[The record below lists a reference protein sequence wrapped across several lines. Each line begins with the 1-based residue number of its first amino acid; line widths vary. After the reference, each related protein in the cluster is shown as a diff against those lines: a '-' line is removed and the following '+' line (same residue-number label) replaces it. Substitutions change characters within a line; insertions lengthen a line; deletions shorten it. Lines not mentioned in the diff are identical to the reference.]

1 MKRFLV
7 SVLILAMTLSTIAM
21 PAFASD
27 TDADEMRGVWVATVY
42 NIDYPARGTTNSD
55 LLKAE
60 AIEILDNVQ
69 EMGMNAVFL
78 QVRPTADAFYDSKY
92 FPWSKYLTGEQGVAP
107 SDDFDPLTFWVEEA
121 HERGIELHAW
131 INPYR
136 ITKNGSG
143 NVQDAW
149 DGLTSDHIARKRKD
163 LVVEF
168 GANLYFNPSMP
179 DVWNIVAAG
188 VMEIVENYDVDGI
201 HFDDYF
207 YPSASFNDDQAYA
220 IYGKEFSSK
229 ADFRRYSVTE
239 MVRTVDDIINRI
251 NPDVSFGISPFGI
264 WANKESNSLGSETRG
279 NQSYYAHYADS
290 RQWVK
295 EGIIDYINPQ
305 IYWNI
310 GFTIADY
317 EKLVNWWTDVV
328 SGTDVDLYIGHAAY
342 KQGND
347 DPASAW
353 YGDFEIFKQI
363 MMNRKNDEVDGSVFF
378 SYRSFKNR
386 PTLMN
391 NISAFYDHEAKPS
404 SQVPTYSDGLTVTGP
419 TGDIKTGYA
428 GYYLFGISDPNTPLY
443 INGQMITNRSDSGY
457 FGTYQTLQ
465 IGKNTF
471 TITQKGQTVTRE
483 IERTQST
490 WAPTAVSEAK
500 IVPTSALPKGLE
512 IWSVKDVIKLQCYA
526 PIGAQ
531 VTVTVDGKTYPMN
544 PATNLDYEDVI
555 YNTSYEYYLDAGV
568 NPAGVE
574 TRSLGDIV
582 YRMSY
587 KGINDSVKAKG
598 SIVMISEE
606 TNIMAQVTSLYT
618 DTHFNSQGSGGSDYI
633 LSKGMADEMTAM
645 VGNHYRLKSGMW
657 VEKSD
662 VKIVTMPDNQSTGV
676 EEATYQTGGQ
686 WETVK
691 LKINGEAAAKASF
704 SGEYLSLQVFN
715 TTDNA
720 ALTLPGSALFD
731 QVNIDGDFYHLHLK
745 DGMAISGYKVDKT
758 EDGIQLSIRKQSVS
772 TSSYKPLK
780 GKTILVD
787 PGHGGR
793 DSGALGILG
802 TAMSEKMINL
812 STAGYLKEEL
822 EGYGATVVMTRAT
835 DTYVSLQERL
845 RESYT
850 LTPDLFISIHV
861 NSISPDRDI
870 DKVQGFSIYLNEEL
884 AKPVAQAIHDE
895 VIVDLNRVSRGVKT
909 NNFYVVRGT
918 WTPSILLEMGFMVNP
933 EEFDL
938 LDDAAGQRTIATE
951 IAEGIVKYFQ

>member
-21 PAFASD
+21 PTFASE

-42 NIDYPARGTTNSD
+42 NIDYPAKGTSD
-55 LLKAE
+55 SDQLKAE
-60 AIEILDNVQ
+60 AIEILDDVQ

-107 SDDFDPLTFWVEEA
+107 SNGFDPLTFWVEEA

-149 DGLTSDHIARKRKD
+149 DGLTNDHIARKRKD
-163 LVVEF
+163 LVVEY

-188 VMEIVENYDVDGI
+188 VLEIVENYDVDGI

-220 IYGKEFSSK
+220 IYGKDFSSK

-251 NPDVSFGISPFGI
+251 NPEVSFGISPFGI
-264 WANKESNSLGSETRG
+264 WANKESNSLGSDTRG

-295 EGIIDYINPQ
+295 EGIVDYINPQ

-342 KQGND
+342 KQGNS

-363 MMNRKNDEVDGSVFF
+363 MMNRKKEEVDGSVFF

-386 PTLMN
+386 PTLMS
-391 NISAFYDHEAKPS
+391 NISTFYDHQAVPAA
-404 SQVPTYSDGLTVTGP
+404 QVPTFSDGLTVTGP
-419 TGDIKTGYA
+419 AGDIKTSYS
-428 GYYLFGISDPNTPLY
+428 GYYLFGLSDADTPLY
-443 INGQMITNRSDSGY
+443 VNGQMISNRSESGY
-457 FGTYQTLQ
+457 FGTYQDLQ
-465 IGKNTF
+465 VGNNTF
-471 TITQKGQTVTRE
+471 TFTQKGQTVTRQ

-490 WAPTAVSEAK
+490 WTPTAVSDPK
-500 IVPTSALPKGLE
+500 IVTTSALPQNLE

-526 PIGAQ
+526 PIGAD
-531 VTVTVDGKTYPMN
+531 VTVTVDGKTYQMN
-544 PATNLDYEDVI
+544 PATTVDYGDKI
-555 YNTSYEYYLDAGV
+555 YNTSYEYNLDAGV
-568 NPAGVE
+568 NPAGVN
-574 TRSLGDIV
+574 TRSLGDII
-582 YRMSY
+582 YKMSY
-587 KGINDSVKAKG
+587 KGTTDRVNSKG
-598 SIVMISEE
+598 SIVMISDE
-606 TNIMAQVTSLYT
+606 TNIMVQVTSLYA
-618 DTHFNSQGSGGSDYI
+618 DTYFNNQQSGGSGYI
-633 LSKGMADEMTAM
+633 LSKGMSDEMTAM
-645 VGNHYRLKSGMW
+645 KGEYYRLKSGMW
-657 VEKSD
+657 VKKSA
-662 VKIVTMPDNQSTGV
+662 VKIVSKPSDQSDGVLEAVYKTGR
-676 EEATYQTGGQ
+676 Q
-686 WETVK
+686 WDILN
-691 LKINGEAAAKASF
+691 LKMIGEAGAKATF
-704 SGEYLSLQVFN
+704 DGEWLSIQVFN
-715 TTDNA
+715 TDGNNVP
-720 ALTLPGSALFD
+720 TLPSSGLFD
-731 QVNIDGDFYHLHLK
+731 RVNVDGDFYHFHLK
-745 DGMAISGYKVDKT
+745 ESREISGFKVDKT
-758 EDGIQLSIRKQSVS
+758 DDGIQLSIRKKQVS
-772 TSSYKPLK
+772 TSNYKPLS
-780 GKTILVD
+780 GLTILVD

-802 TAMSEKMINL
+802 ASLSEKMINL
-812 STAGYLKEEL
+812 TTAGYLKEEL
-822 EGYGATVVMTRAT
+822 EGYGAKAVMTRTT
-835 DTYVSLQERL
+835 DTYVSLQDRL
-845 RESYT
+845 KESYS

-870 DKVQGFSIYLNEEL
+870 DEVKGFSIHLNE
-884 AKPVAQAIHDE
+884 AIATPVAQSIHDE
-895 VIVDLNRVSRGVKT
+895 VIFDLNRVSRGVKA

-933 EEFDL
+933 EEFDI
-938 LDDAAGQRTIATE
+938 LDDETGQKDIAAE
-951 IAEGIVKYFQ
+951 IAEGIVKYFK